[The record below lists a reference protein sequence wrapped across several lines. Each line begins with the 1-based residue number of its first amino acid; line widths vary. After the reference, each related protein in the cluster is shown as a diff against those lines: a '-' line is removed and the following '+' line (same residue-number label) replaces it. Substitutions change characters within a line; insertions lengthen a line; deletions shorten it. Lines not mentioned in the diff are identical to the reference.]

1 MQAALR
7 RQGSSLD
14 RYVAE
19 ILAVWGDGREPELPF
34 KVKPLL
40 ENLLRTT
47 MADEPWL
54 ARLIGDGKPAE
65 ALYRDPVHGF
75 IQMGHN
81 QRLGH
86 HNAPHDHGPCWV
98 LYGVYQ
104 GKIEISTYRRL
115 DDGSVPGQ
123 AKIEKK
129 DLHTLTPG
137 VVYAYLAWDIHST
150 FAPER
155 SVVFR
160 FLSRDL
166 NKVAR
171 YRYNPE
177 KGTVALVPQG

>member
-1 MQAALR
+1 MQVAL
-7 RQGSSLD
+7 QNENSSLD
-14 RYVAE
+14 RYVSE
-19 ILAVWGDGREPELPF
+19 IRAVWGDGKDPELPF

-47 MADEPWL
+47 SLGEAWMAE
-54 ARLIGDGKPAE
+54 LIAEGKQAKE
-65 ALYRDPVHGF
+65 LYRDPDHSF

-81 QRLGH
+81 QRQDH

-115 DDGSVPGQ
+115 DDGSAAGR

-129 DLHTLTPG
+129 ALHALTPG
-137 VVYAYLAWDIHST
+137 IVYPYLPGDIHST
-150 FAPER
+150 FAPEP

-160 FLSRDL
+160 FLSHDL
-166 NKVAR
+166 NKVER
-171 YRYNPE
+171 YRYNLE